1 MKTEEDE
8 EFEQIEK
15 KRQSLRSMNERIR
28 ELADEAGLRFT
39 QLMSNPMVPVVG
51 FGKETDLEKFA
62 ELIVRECIK
71 QVEPTQHHEV
81 WAQSYLGGVDGLDLL
96 SSKIKDIKRHFGV
109 ELDVNETLRNRSTYF
124 GNDI

>member
-1 MKTEEDE
+1 
-8 EFEQIEK
+8 
-15 KRQSLRSMNERIR
+15 MNERIK
-28 ELADEAGLRFT
+28 ELIK
-39 QLMSNPMVPVVG
+39 QVG
-51 FGKETDLEKFA
+51 TDSSGKWIGVENVEKFA
-62 ELIVRECIK
+62 ELIVGECIK